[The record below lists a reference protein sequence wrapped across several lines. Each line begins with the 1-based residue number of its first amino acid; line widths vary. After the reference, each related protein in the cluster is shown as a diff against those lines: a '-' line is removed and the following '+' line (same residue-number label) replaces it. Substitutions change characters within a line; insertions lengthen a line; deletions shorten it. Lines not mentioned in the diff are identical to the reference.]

1 MNKLELPK
9 IKTCNKIC
17 GECGFTK
24 DGTTDTLYN
33 EAYNI
38 IENAII
44 FPCHMYLKSKTG
56 SENQGT
62 ETLNEIHVCRGYVAF
77 MVKNYALRVSSSE
90 IGAKR
95 KIWDKLFSEIEPSE
109 LDNICSLDELENRH
123 IGLREKINM
132 R

>member
-1 MNKLELPK
+1 MNKLELPR

-44 FPCHMYLKSKTG
+44 FPCHMKLKEVTG
-56 SENQGT
+56 SENQGV
-62 ETLNEIHVCRGYVAF
+62 ELLKEIQVCRGYVAF
-77 MVKNYALRVSSSE
+77 MAKNYAFRVSSSE

-95 KIWDKLFSEIEPSE
+95 KIWDKLFSEIGPSE

>member
-1 MNKLELPK
+1 MNKLPI

-33 EAYNI
+33 EAFDI
-38 IENAII
+38 IENAIV

-62 ETLNEIHVCRGYVAF
+62 EMLDEIHVCRGYVAF
-77 MVKNYALRVSSSE
+77 MLKNCKDILIKQRGLKYSLWVDLVGE
-90 IGAKR
+90 ILH
-95 KIWDKLFSEIEPSE
+95 DDLS
-109 LDNICSLDELENRH
+109 NICTPEELYARH

>member
-1 MNKLELPK
+1 MDKLPV

-33 EAYNI
+33 EAFDI
-38 IENAII
+38 IKDAIV
-44 FPCHMYLKSKTG
+44 FPCHLYLKSKTG

-77 MVKNYALRVSSSE
+77 MFKNNKDILINQRGLKHSLWVDLIGE
-90 IGAKR
+90 ILH
-95 KIWDKLFSEIEPSE
+95 DDLS
-109 LDNICSLDELENRH
+109 NICTHEELYARH